1 MKNKKIISPI
11 YLAKP
16 SNEWFSKYYS
26 KEKPEVL
33 GGYKDMETLLKN
45 SISINYDNTKT
56 ETENNNSTNEQVEEK
71 MIIYLNPIKKDKSM
85 LEALNDEDLKGI
97 DLKPLEN
104 SSNDFNDND
113 ENKNSY
119 EEEKSNNSFNSGKN
133 REFVKQN
140 DTNNDKVKIIAV
152 IAKNTKEIYHDISEV
167 YKENLKSEQNKDNN
181 TINFGNK
188 LMENG
193 EVEKAIKFVKYERK
207 EERTH
212 QTIKTVCDTVKTIS
226 IVGIPALVVCYIFRK
241 KTNKNNS
248 SDN

>member
-1 MKNKKIISPI
+1 MEKKKIISPI

-33 GGYKDMETLLKN
+33 GGYKDMETLLNN
-45 SISINYDNTKT
+45 SDSINYDNTKT
-56 ETENNNSTNEQVEEK
+56 ETKNNNYTNGQMEK
-71 MIIYLNPIKKDKSM
+71 KMVILNPVKRDKSM
-85 LEALNDEDLKGI
+85 LEALNDESLEGI

-104 SSNDFNDND
+104 SSNDFNDNE

-119 EEEKSNNSFNSGKN
+119 EEEKSNNSFNSEKKMG
-133 REFVKQN
+133 FVRQN